1 MAKYRQSDGQI
12 VNFKPSADAV
22 PIDDT
27 STVTTV
33 TTSTGSKTTYNETPT
48 TKSTLN
54 AVTEKVTLGST
65 ADVLRFPLIDNPA
78 YSGKIRFKLYRQN
91 PLNFNLDALANLS
104 FLDNVKSIF
113 GSTNGERAKTEL
125 EIAAQDPRD
134 EGDAARA
141 QLSSQR
147 EETRK
152 GIAESFIT
160 GLGIEAVEPNKLYE
174 GSKIPSKTVEAELY
188 FPLSV
193 TMDDNVQYEGMD
205 LAGIG
210 TSILKG
216 MQSQQTITQAV
227 ANSVMSGLGN
237 LFDFAFGGLADQ
249 TTAQYAAARY
259 GKLGPQGVQTA
270 LTVAAQ
276 AAVNPNT
283 RAIFRGVSIREFS
296 FNFKMIPRSP
306 DEAAQIAG
314 IIQFFR
320 SELYPEVFE
329 VGETG
334 LPLGYRFPNMFKI
347 EFKHRDL
354 EAKIPQL
361 EYCFL
366 RGVQSSYN
374 PTGQSFHSDGYPNEI
389 DMTLRFQEYR
399 ALHKADIVKE
409 GK

>member
-12 VNFKPSADAV
+12 VNFKPSDDAV

-27 STVTTV
+27 STVTKV
-33 TTSTGSKTTYNETPT
+33 ATSTGGTTTYNETPT
-48 TKSTLN
+48 TKNPLN
-54 AVTEKVTLGST
+54 AVTEQVTLGST
-65 ADVLRFPLIDNPA
+65 SPVLRFPLVDNPA

-91 PLNFNLDALANLS
+91 PLNFNLDALASLS
-104 FLDNVKSIF
+104 VLDNVKSIF
-113 GSTNGERAKTEL
+113 GSTTGERAKTEL
-125 EIAAQDPRD
+125 EIAAQDSRD
-134 EGDAARA
+134 EGNKARA
-141 QLSSQR
+141 QLASQQ
-147 EETRK
+147 EEVRK
-152 GIAESFIT
+152 GIAESFVS
-160 GLGIEAVEPNKLYE
+160 GLGIEEVEPNKLYE
-174 GSKIPSKTVEAELY
+174 GSKIPSKSVEAELY

-216 MQSQQTITQAV
+216 MQNQQTVTQAV

-296 FNFKMIPRSP
+296 FNFKMIPRSAK
-306 DEAAQIAG
+306 EAQEIAG

-329 VGETG
+329 IGETG

-354 EAKIPQL
+354 AAKIPQL

-374 PTGQSFHSDGYPNEI
+374 PTGQSFHADGYPNEI
-389 DMTLRFQEYR
+389 DMTLRFQEHR